1 MILKR
6 FVQII
11 SLIFCF
17 SIINATIA
25 IAATD
30 TANFSQNELS
40 VQSVSSDSLST
51 QSKTVGKKYSVMLP
65 IVFIHSKPTLFS
77 SFGIVLLGQKVT
89 VLSNT
94 KFYSFVETENEKKGY
109 IFSGLLGEKPFKNK
123 SLTIPSY
130 AHAYVGNTSPTKI
143 SAVYNGDD
151 EISWSVSDSS
161 ILSFDQKT
169 GIITGLKPGVATITA
184 RAGLFISDKCIVSVI
199 NRWKENETTSVQNQ
213 TTLRSAPGDNY
224 DARITVKKGTSVTA
238 KGDFANS
245 NGWIYVSTLNNSYY
259 GFIKTS
265 DFTSIDYLMTQYHYF
280 DKGFD
285 KRFEN
290 AESRIY
296 DYASVLNN
304 VMMDLFKLKVCPYV
318 EPYTSAADNCK
329 NLSYGS
335 VTPNNLTNA
344 CPKTNGHGVLKE
356 KSCTTTIS
364 LRNQL
369 ISDKSNGS
377 NVVTK
382 AVWTG
387 HIMDGHLSSNSEP
400 TSHTLVFTTANTVQ
414 YNSSTGSYT
423 KKSPSNIRYYTLY
436 ELVHETGH
444 QLGLIDGY
452 CYKDFQNGKCTNK
465 NCFSCRKLPIPDC
478 IMSKIKSP
486 EEDKTLFCDDCKKTI
501 ENHLRS
507 HH

>member
-1 MILKR
+1 MALKK
-6 FVQII
+6 FIQII
-11 SLIFCF
+11 SVVLCF
-17 SIINATIA
+17 FVVNGTIA
-25 IAATD
+25 IAASN

-40 VQSVSSDSLST
+40 VQSVSSYSLST

-65 IVFIHSKPTLFS
+65 IVFIHSEPTLFS
-77 SFGIVLLGQKVT
+77 SFGIILGGQKVT

-143 SAVYNGDD
+143 SAVYNGDY

-184 RAGLFISDKCIVSVI
+184 RVGLFISDKCIVSVI
-199 NRWKENETTSVQNQ
+199 NQWKENETTSVQNQ
-213 TTLRSAPGDNY
+213 VTLRSAPGDNY

-290 AESRIY
+290 AESKIY
-296 DYASVLNN
+296 DYASVLND
-304 VMMDLFKLKVCPYV
+304 VMMANFRLKVCPYV
-318 EPYTSAADNCK
+318 EAYTSVADNCK
-329 NLSYGS
+329 IMSYNSLEGNLAKKCPKNNNHLSS
-335 VTPNNLTNA
+335 SCLTTNNLR
-344 CPKTNGHGVLKE
+344 KDLKDKYENGGGTV
-356 KSCTTTIS
+356 S
-364 LRNQL
+364 
-369 ISDKSNGS
+369 
-377 NVVTK
+377 K
-382 AVWTG
+382 AAWTG
-387 HIMDGHLSSNSEP
+387 HIMTDHNDDRSNA
-400 TSHTLVFTTANTVQ
+400 TVGMGTIVFTPYSLVNPNTYV
-414 YNSSTGSYT
+414 NYT
-423 KKSPSNIRYYTLY
+423 DSRIKRENTYTLI
-436 ELVHETGH
+436 HETGH
-444 QLGLIDGY
+444 QLNLHDHY
-452 CYKDFQNGKCTNK
+452 CKGDISEVTNKCTNK
-465 NCFSCRKLPIPDC
+465 YCSKCYEETIPYGC
-478 IMSKIKSP
+478 IMYERVNVATSDFI
-486 EEDKTLFCDDCKKTI
+486 ELYCDNCKKNVLNYI
-501 ENHLRS
+501 KNF
-507 HH
+507 